1 MANVFDQFSD
11 AQQENV
17 FSQFDEPAPQPE
29 TTAGDVGLATVAGAN
44 VLAPSLLGLPV
55 DTMRNLVNLGI
66 AGYGVARKELGEL
79 AGEEGYIPP
88 EPLPPMPGG
97 SEWMQRKISGVM
109 GADPFAAPDEADPIQ
124 QRAKMIGTI
133 LTSGA
138 ISPTTGV
145 KQTLKNVAGMTVPA
159 GGAVAAQE
167 TFPDQP
173 LAPMMGMMAAPAG
186 VAALKKGKEVIAPK
200 IDAGKAFIKAHK
212 LGYKVP
218 PSLAKPTRTQQ
229 FVEGGIAGSA
239 VVRQKASLHNQQV
252 TNKLIKK
259 DLGYPD
265 DVPLN
270 PEGLNAVRIQ
280 AGKVYEQAKQLGTI
294 KTDPKFMKDVNRIA
308 NQSTALAKEFPGMV
322 KPDVVN
328 LAKTF
333 NKDKISSEALVE
345 AVKQLRADSAAGFR
359 SSDPATLALA
369 KANGKMANAL
379 ESMMERAAKTT
390 APDLVPALKA
400 ARQKIAKT
408 YTVEKAL
415 KGENVDAVALGRQLD
430 KGKPLSGTIRDVAE
444 FGQQFSGAASVKPA
458 QPTGFRV
465 TDSILAGAGAAATQ
479 NPTYLLL
486 AGARPAVRSLLL
498 SKPYQ
503 AMLAKTPPAKIN
515 EIMKLPPEA
524 QATALNAM
532 LQEFQSNS
540 DSM

>member
-1 MANVFDQFSD
+1 MANVFDQFGD

-133 LTSGA
+133 LASGA

-173 LAPMMGMMAAPAG
+173 LAPMMGMMAAPSG
-186 VAALKKGKEVIAPK
+186 IAALKKGKEVIAPK

-218 PSLAKPTRTQQ
+218 PALAKPSKTQQ
-229 FVEGGIAGSA
+229 FAEGAAGP
-239 VVRQKASLHNQQV
+239 VPTKQKASIYNQQV
-252 TNKLIKK
+252 TNRLIKK
-259 DLGYPD
+259 DLDYPD
-265 DVPLN
+265 DMPLS
-270 PEGLNAVRIQ
+270 PEGLGAIRAQ

-294 KTDPKFMKDVNRIA
+294 KTDSKFMKDVSKIA

-322 KPDVVN
+322 KPDVVK

-333 NKDKISSEALVE
+333 GKDKISSEALVE

-390 APDLVPALKA
+390 APDLVPALKS

-430 KGKPLSGTIRDVAE
+430 KGKPLSGAIRDVAE
-444 FGQQFSGAASVKPA
+444 FGQQFKGAAQVNVP
-458 QPTGFRV
+458 QQTNFRPM
-465 TDSILAGAGAAATQ
+465 DIAGGVGGAAVTGESKW
-479 NPTYLLL
+479 L
-486 AGARPAVRSLLL
+486 AAMAARPALRSLLL